1 MSSLFD
7 DFPLP
12 ESFRALGEA
21 GKGIKGEGGAGARA
35 QSGGARGESDACP
48 PPDEWDFSED
58 APPEDWET
66 AFDEQASQSPNPG
79 AGASFEPVPDEP
91 EPVRHESFAAWGG
104 RDEAALEEIVEGL
117 NPPQR
122 EAVEHRGSP
131 LLIVAGAG
139 SGKTRV
145 LTRRIAHL
153 LRSGEALPGEIL
165 AITFTNKAA
174 SEMKER
180 VEALIGPAA
189 RYMWVSTFHSA
200 CVRILR
206 RDAAAAGLK
215 STFSIYDSAD
225 SKRLITNI
233 AKDMGLDSKRHS
245 PRAFQAKIS
254 SLKNELVTPEEYAA
268 QAGNAKNP
276 AERMISQIYTQYQ
289 ERLRTANAVDFDD
302 LIALTVRLLAENP
315 GIREGY
321 RRRFR
326 HVLVDEY
333 QDTNTAQY
341 RLVRELVG
349 DDPHAD
355 LTVVG
360 DSDQSIY
367 AFRGATIRNII
378 EFEQDFPSA
387 RTIVLEQNYR
397 STQTIL
403 SAANAVIKENQGRR
417 PKKLWTDQGEGQQIT
432 LYVADDEQ
440 GEARYITRQIDA
452 LIDEGAKAGDIA
464 VFYRANAQSR
474 ALEDQLIRVG
484 LPYKVVGGT
493 RFYERREIK
502 DAIAYLRVLTN
513 PADEINLRR
522 ILNTPKRGIGERAE
536 AAVSVLAEQERISF
550 GEALERASEAPG
562 IATRSLGAIEKF
574 VSLMSRV
581 REKVEKGEGPSDV
594 LEEILSESGYYA
606 SLQSS
611 DDPQDE
617 SRLENLAELVSVAA
631 DFEADL
637 AAAEAAASEFED
649 EPGGPEAPSGSLVD
663 QFLEKVSL
671 VADSDQIPEG
681 EDQFVTL
688 MTLHT
693 AKGLE
698 FPIVFL
704 TGMEDGTF
712 PHQRTLADPKELEEE
727 RRLAYVGITRARERL
742 FITRASVRAA
752 WGTPQF
758 FPASRFLEEI
768 PEALVHVARAGNA
781 RAYADFGGGF
791 GGGFG
796 SSDGW
801 GASSRRGPSVTGV
814 GVGGGRRDV
823 SRPSFGSGKKAKTAS
838 EIPNLEVG
846 DRVTHDSFGMGTVVS
861 ASGAGEKL
869 QVEVQFRE
877 PHGKKRLLVRYAP
890 ITKL

>member
-21 GKGIKGEGGAGARA
+21 GKGIKGEGGTGARA

-268 QAGNAKNP
+268 QAENAKNP
-276 AERMISQIYTQYQ
+276 AERTIAQIYTQYQ

-333 QDTNTAQY
+333 QDTNIAQY

-378 EFEQDFPSA
+378 EFEQDFRAPARSCLSKTIARPKRSSA
-387 RTIVLEQNYR
+387 QRMRSSRKTRAGGLRSCGPTRATASRSRCTWPTMSRARRVTSPAR
-397 STQTIL
+397 STLL
-403 SAANAVIKENQGRR
+403 SM
-417 PKKLWTDQGEGQQIT
+417 
-432 LYVADDEQ
+432 
-440 GEARYITRQIDA
+440 
-452 LIDEGAKAGDIA
+452 
-464 VFYRANAQSR
+464 
-474 ALEDQLIRVG
+474 
-484 LPYKVVGGT
+484 
-493 RFYERREIK
+493 
-502 DAIAYLRVLTN
+502 
-513 PADEINLRR
+513 
-522 ILNTPKRGIGERAE
+522 RG
-536 AAVSVLAEQERISF
+536 
-550 GEALERASEAPG
+550 
-562 IATRSLGAIEKF
+562 
-574 VSLMSRV
+574 
-581 REKVEKGEGPSDV
+581 
-594 LEEILSESGYYA
+594 
-606 SLQSS
+606 
-611 DDPQDE
+611 
-617 SRLENLAELVSVAA
+617 
-631 DFEADL
+631 
-637 AAAEAAASEFED
+637 
-649 EPGGPEAPSGSLVD
+649 
-663 QFLEKVSL
+663 
-671 VADSDQIPEG
+671 
-681 EDQFVTL
+681 
-688 MTLHT
+688 
-693 AKGLE
+693 
-698 FPIVFL
+698 
-704 TGMEDGTF
+704 
-712 PHQRTLADPKELEEE
+712 
-727 RRLAYVGITRARERL
+727 RRLATSLCFIVRMPSPARLKISLFAWAFRTRLWAG
-742 FITRASVRAA
+742 RAFTS
-752 WGTPQF
+752 
-758 FPASRFLEEI
+758 
-768 PEALVHVARAGNA
+768 
-781 RAYADFGGGF
+781 
-791 GGGFG
+791 
-796 SSDGW
+796 
-801 GASSRRGPSVTGV
+801 
-814 GVGGGRRDV
+814 
-823 SRPSFGSGKKAKTAS
+823 
-838 EIPNLEVG
+838 
-846 DRVTHDSFGMGTVVS
+846 
-861 ASGAGEKL
+861 GEKL
-869 QVEVQFRE
+869 RTRSRTF
-877 PHGKKRLLVRYAP
+877 GY
-890 ITKL
+890 